1 MQHSREHRA
10 VRVERADATR
20 LDALAGMA
28 CKLWPD
34 NEPAAMRAE
43 FEDLLVSDRH
53 AVFVAETDG
62 RAAGFVHMSLRFDY
76 VEGSTSSP
84 VGYVEGVYV
93 EEHCRNGGIA
103 RKLIEAGEAWAKSR
117 GCRELASDTGLDN
130 VQSQLFHRKI
140 GFREANRIVAFIK
153 DIP

>member
-1 MQHSREHRA
+1 MHQIRENRS
-10 VRVERADATR
+10 VNVVRADASF
-20 LDALAGMA
+20 LDALADLA

-43 FEDLLVSDRH
+43 FEDMLDSDRY
-53 AVFVAETDG
+53 AVFVAEADG
-62 RAAGFVHMSLRFDY
+62 RAIGFVQMSLRFDY

-93 EEHCRNGGIA
+93 EEPCRHGGIA
-103 RKLIEAGEAWAKSR
+103 RKLIEAGEGWAKSR
-117 GCRELASDTGLDN
+117 GCRELASDAGLDN
-130 VQSQLFHRKI
+130 VQSQKFHLKI

-153 DIP
+153 EIM